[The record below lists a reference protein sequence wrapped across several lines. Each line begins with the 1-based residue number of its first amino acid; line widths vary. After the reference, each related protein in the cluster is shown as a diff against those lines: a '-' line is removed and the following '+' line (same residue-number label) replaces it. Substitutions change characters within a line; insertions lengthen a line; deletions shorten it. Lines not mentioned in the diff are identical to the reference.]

1 MSSILRSLRAQFTR
15 SDLDLEAQ
23 TPRPSRIWVHP
34 FKLLGQSLFRNRLL
48 LLIGTIYMAS
58 YLMLMATAAP
68 HERADVPG
76 KYDVVIYGNTVA
88 AIAAAVQTKRMKKTV
103 AIVFPGN
110 TLGGLTTSGL
120 GWTDSKNGNAI
131 GGIAREFYA
140 KVYTHYQNSNAWK
153 QETRSG
159 YLGRKIGAQ
168 PGPAIDESKKV
179 QWTFEPKAAE
189 YILEKWMKDGKIPI
203 FRNRAIDRSAGS
215 VVKKNG
221 QIASFKTLN
230 GDIFQGK
237 MFIDAS
243 YEGDLMEA
251 AKISWRTGRES
262 TGDYSESVAGFRL
275 GAIEQLSKVDPYKK
289 KGDPSSGLIEG
300 VGRVIKDAASLQ
312 GKGDNFRLQ
321 SYNFRMSLTK
331 QTTNQIPFT
340 KPADYR
346 ESQYELLLRYFE
358 SGYSGTPFTS
368 QLMPNVKTDSN
379 AQSHVSTDLIG
390 ESFEDDGNYATWS
403 YDRRRQVYLQ
413 HKSYTQGFFWTL
425 ANHPRVPK
433 DLRTR
438 IAEWGYA
445 KDEWSSN
452 NNWPYEIYIREG
464 RRMNGIYTMRQS
476 DIQSPPA
483 RPNNSVGKGAY
494 SLDVHQVERVVVDG
508 KLRDEGK
515 VHIAT
520 PGPFNIPYQTICPKS
535 EDATNF
541 LNPVTMSA
549 THIAYSAIRM
559 EPTYMVLG
567 QSAAT
572 AACLA
577 IDQGVSVQD
586 VDLPTLIAR
595 LKADKQVL

>member
-1 MSSILRSLRAQFTR
+1 MA
-15 SDLDLEAQ
+15 A
-23 TPRPSRIWVHP
+23 
-34 FKLLGQSLFRNRLL
+34 LFRNRLL
-48 LLIGTIYMAS
+48 LLIGTIWMAS
-58 YLMLMATAAP
+58 YLMLNATAAP

-76 KYDVVIYGNTVA
+76 QYDVVIYGNTVA

-103 AIVFPGN
+103 AIVFPGS

-131 GGIAREFYA
+131 GGIAREFYG
-140 KVYTHYQNSNAWK
+140 KVYSHYQKSTSWS

-179 QWTFEPKAAE
+179 QWTFEPKVAE
-189 YILEKWMKDGKIPI
+189 YLLEKWMKDGKIPL
-203 FRNRAIDRSAGS
+203 FRNRAIDRSQGS

-221 QIASFKTLN
+221 QIASFKTLT
-230 GDIFQGK
+230 GDVFQGK

-251 AKISWRTGRES
+251 AGISWRTGRES
-262 TGDYSESVAGFRL
+262 TDDYSESVAGFRL
-275 GAIEQLSKVDPYKK
+275 GALEQLSKVDPYKE
-289 KGDPSSGLIEG
+289 KGKPSSGLLEG
-300 VGRVIKDAASLQ
+300 VGRVISDATALQ
-312 GKGDNFRLQ
+312 GKGDDFRLQ

-331 QTTNQIPFT
+331 QTGNRIPFT

-346 ESQYELLLRYFE
+346 EAQYELLLRYFE
-358 SGYSGTPFTS
+358 SGYTGTPFTS
-368 QLMPNVKTDSN
+368 QLMPNIKTDTN

-390 ESFEDDGNYATWS
+390 ESFESDGNYATWS
-403 YDRRRQVYLQ
+403 YQRRRQVYEQ

-425 ANHPRVPK
+425 ANHPRVPSS
-433 DLRTR
+433 LRTR
-438 IAEWGYA
+438 VAEWGYA
-445 KDEWSSN
+445 KDEWVKN

-464 RRMNGIYTMRQS
+464 RRMNGGYTMRQS

-483 RPNNSVGKGAY
+483 RPNNSIGKGAY

-520 PGPFNIPYQTICPKS
+520 PGPFNIPYQAICPKS
-535 EDATNF
+535 EDASNF